1 MRRRAIRWTRASPST
16 REQLRG
22 AVLLE
27 LLLSIAI
34 FAAAAT
40 FTLSALG
47 SALDGVRRA
56 ELRAR
61 AADLAESRLAELEAG
76 LVAIGDL
83 GSEAAATPG
92 NPDELAVSMTVVTG
106 EASGLARVKATVT
119 DRSGAEPVILCERER
134 SVELG
139 ARERGAR

>member
-1 MRRRAIRWTRASPST
+1 M
-16 REQLRG
+16 
-22 AVLLE
+22 LLE

-61 AADLAESRLAELEAG
+61 AADLAESRLAELDAG

-83 GSEAAATPG
+83 GGAGAGVDAGVDEASE
-92 NPDELAVSMTVVTG
+92 PDGLSVAVTVVPG
-106 EASGLARVKATVT
+106 DSSGLARVRAIVK
-119 DRSGAEPVILCERER
+119 DLSGLEPVVLCERER
-134 SVELG
+134 SIAIG
-139 ARERGAR
+139 ARKRDSR

>member
-1 MRRRAIRWTRASPST
+1 MPRRAIRRIRARAPG
-16 REQLRG
+16 RG

-83 GSEAAATPG
+83 GAEASATPG
-92 NPDELAVSMTVVTG
+92 NPADSDELAVAMTVVTG

-119 DRSGAEPVILCERER
+119 DRSGAEPVVLCERER
-134 SVELG
+134 SIAVG
-139 ARERGAR
+139 ARERRTP